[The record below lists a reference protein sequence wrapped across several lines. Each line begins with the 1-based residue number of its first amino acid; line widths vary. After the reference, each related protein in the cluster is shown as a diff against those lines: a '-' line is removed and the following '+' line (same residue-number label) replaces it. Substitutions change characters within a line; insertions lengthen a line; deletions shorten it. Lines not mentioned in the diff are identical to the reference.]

1 MLTPKVATGALGGAL
16 SIIVIWII
24 GQFGIVVPPEVSS
37 AFTIVISTASSYFA
51 PRSDPSPEQVT
62 QILNTNAMQR
72 TRI

>member
-37 AFTIVISTASSYFA
+37 AFTIVISTAASYFA
-51 PRSDPSPEQVT
+51 PRSDPSPEQVS